1 MSTLEVLQHC
11 PSQRRTLLS
20 AIGAMDPEE
29 SNLITF
35 NLDYFKEKV
44 SHHLAFQIQVLVGGK
59 NIHRTVL
66 DEGASTCV
74 MYFPCWR
81 ALGSPTLT
89 PSPTTL
95 KAFDGHGF
103 QPHGLLQYFIVTLK
117 GKTVS
122 VDIEV
127 VDVPLDYN
135 LLLGRSWFYAMTVI
149 ASSVFRILRFPH
161 QGNIIIVDQLEYT
174 TPDLNNVTTNNVPFL
189 GQNNFESVG
198 VGLLKDSSL
207 MGVFPFPTPPTMQVS
222 TLNMISTQ
230 VRQSFDSS
238 HPLVVPGLDEHS
250 SLSLSSSLK
259 NETDPPPLQS
269 ILTLDRVLEPSFPL
283 PSENVSISNQKPK

>member
-1 MSTLEVLQHC
+1 VTFNPNARAAQNYNIVEYLVQAPCAMSTLEVLQHC

-20 AIGAMDPEE
+20 SIGAMDPEE

-74 MYFPCWR
+74 MSFPCWR

-103 QPHGLLQYFIVTLK
+103 QPHGLLQYFVVTLK

-135 LLLGRSWFYAMTVI
+135 LLLGHSWFYAMTVI

-207 MGVFPFPTPPTMQVS
+207 MGVFPLPTPPTMH
-222 TLNMISTQ
+222 
-230 VRQSFDSS
+230 RF
-238 HPLVVPGLDEHS
+238 
-250 SLSLSSSLK
+250 
-259 NETDPPPLQS
+259 PP
-269 ILTLDRVLEPSFPL
+269 
-283 PSENVSISNQKPK
+283 